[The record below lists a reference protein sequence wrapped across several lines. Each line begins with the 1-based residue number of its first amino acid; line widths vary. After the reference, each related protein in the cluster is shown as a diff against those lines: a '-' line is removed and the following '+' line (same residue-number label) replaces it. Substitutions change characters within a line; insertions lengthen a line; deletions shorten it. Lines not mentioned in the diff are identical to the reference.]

1 MATTKKHSEA
11 MADSINGNRNLEAS
25 IFGQINEVGKSM
37 SHDHAQNIAAIARLE
52 VESNAL
58 RQQDK
63 ERADELA
70 DVKSKLNQAQNSLE
84 NEARDKRDLLAQL
97 AQLKDERETMKKSLR
112 EEKELEKVEAVREAD
127 SLLHETFA
135 QKLEH
140 LKAEQTRELEKM
152 RLRHDNALND
162 DRLRFE
168 QNLQAAAAKHAA
180 SLALANTSVK
190 TAEI

>member
-1 MATTKKHSEA
+1 M
-11 MADSINGNRNLEAS
+11 
-25 IFGQINEVGKSM
+25 
-37 SHDHAQNIAAIARLE
+37 
-52 VESNAL
+52 

-135 QKLEH
+135 QKLEQ

>member
-135 QKLEH
+135 QKLEQ